1 MNPLR
6 SVVYAYTLTG
16 ILGGFAL
23 LAVYFNTKYTEPQR
37 LNPYVYQVE
46 TPQGT
51 IIVRDGKAEN
61 IWLISFDDCQLPFT
75 ATTVAKVN
83 DTKTIVVF
91 QQEPGSSLAFTILSD
106 VTNLKTFSMDVP
118 CLEGVRTIDLKFRE
132 HWTETP

>member
-83 DTKTIVVF
+83 DTKTIVEF
-91 QQEPGSSLAFTILSD
+91 RQELGTSLAHTILRD
-106 VTNLKTFSMDVP
+106 LTNLKTFSMDVP

>member
-91 QQEPGSSLAFTILSD
+91 QQELGSSLALTILRD